1 MASEED
7 RMSMTADEQWVLNTV
22 HTASL
27 QYRKLCVAWA
37 IERGTRGNVVVW
49 PKRVI
54 EQALNKLI
62 ELGMI
67 TLEEPGQRNG
77 SMLA

>member
-1 MASEED
+1 M
-7 RMSMTADEQWVLNTV
+7 RMTADEQWVLNTV

-37 IERGTRGNVVVW
+37 IERGTRGNVVAW

-54 EQALNKLI
+54 ERALNKLV
-62 ELGMI
+62 ERGMI
-67 TLEEPGQRNG
+67 TLEEPGQRSGG
-77 SMLA
+77 SAA

>member
-22 HTASL
+22 LTASL

-77 SMLA
+77 R

>member
-1 MASEED
+1 
-7 RMSMTADEQWVLNTV
+7 MSMTADEQWVLNTV

>member
-1 MASEED
+1 M
-7 RMSMTADEQWVLNTV
+7 
-22 HTASL
+22 